1 MVSRRVLGLAVVGL
15 VVVLAAAVY
24 AGAAAQKVTVV
35 AKEFSYTPSKITV
48 KAGQPVQLVLENQG
62 VIEHDFVVDRF
73 RVKTA
78 AIQPGKTGTVT
89 FTPNA
94 RGTFEFYCSIPGH
107 KEAGMKG
114 TLVVQ

>member
-1 MVSRRVLGLAVVGL
+1 VSRRISGLAVAGL
-15 VVVLAAAVY
+15 VVLVAAAVY
-24 AGAAAQKVTVV
+24 AGVAAQKVTVV
-35 AKEFSYTPSKITV
+35 AKEFSYTPSRITV
-48 KAGQPVQLVLENQG
+48 KAGQPVQVVLDNKG
-62 VIEHDFVVDRF
+62 VLEHDFVLDRF
-73 RVKTA
+73 RVKMG

-94 RGTFEFYCSIPGH
+94 KGTFEFYCSIPGH

>member
-1 MVSRRVLGLAVVGL
+1 MAGVAVVA
-15 VVVLAAAVY
+15 VLLAGVALQ
-24 AGAAAQKVTVV
+24 AGAPAQKVTVV
-35 AKEFSYTPSKITV
+35 AKEFAYTPDKVTV
-48 KAGQPVQLVLENQG
+48 KVGRPVQLVLENKG

-73 RVKTA
+73 KVKMGV
-78 AIQPGKTGTVT
+78 IQPGKTGTVT

-94 RGTFEFYCSIPGH
+94 KGTFDFYCSVPGH

>member
-1 MVSRRVLGLAVVGL
+1 MKRWLAFGVAVAVTTL
-15 VVVLAAAVY
+15 VAGALY

-35 AKEFSYTPSKITV
+35 AKEFAYTPNKITV
-48 KAGQPVQLVLENQG
+48 KAGQPVQLVLDNKG
-62 VIEHDFVVDRF
+62 VIEHDFVVDKF
-73 RVKTA
+73 KVKMGT
-78 AIQPGKTGTVT
+78 IQPGKTGTLT

-94 RGTFEFYCSIPGH
+94 KGTFEFYCSVPGH

>member
-1 MVSRRVLGLAVVGL
+1 MAKRFLGLTGVGL
-15 VVVLAAAVY
+15 VVSLAAAVY

-35 AKEFSYTPSKITV
+35 AKEFTYTPSKVTV
-48 KAGQPVQLVLENQG
+48 KAGQPVQLVLDNKG
-62 VIEHDFVVDRF
+62 VIEHDFVVDKLK
-73 RVKTA
+73 VKMGT
-78 AIQPGKTGTVT
+78 IQPGKTGTVT

-94 RGTFEFYCSIPGH
+94 KGTFEFYCSVPGH

>member
-1 MVSRRVLGLAVVGL
+1 MKRWLAFGVAVAVTAL
-15 VVVLAAAVY
+15 VAGALY

-35 AKEFSYTPSKITV
+35 AKEFAYTPNKITV
-48 KAGQPVQLVLENQG
+48 KAGQPVQLVLDNKG
-62 VIEHDFVVDRF
+62 VIEHDFVVDKF
-73 RVKTA
+73 KVKMGT
-78 AIQPGKTGTVT
+78 IQPGKTGTVT

-94 RGTFEFYCSIPGH
+94 KGTFEFYCSVPGH

>member
-1 MVSRRVLGLAVVGL
+1 MKRWFAFGVAVAVTAL
-15 VVVLAAAVY
+15 VAGALY

-35 AKEFSYTPSKITV
+35 AKEFAYTPNKITV
-48 KAGQPVQLVLENQG
+48 KAGQPVQLVLDNRG
-62 VIEHDFVVDRF
+62 VIEHDFVVDKF
-73 RVKTA
+73 KVKMGT
-78 AIQPGKTGTVT
+78 IQPGKTGTVT

-94 RGTFEFYCSIPGH
+94 KGTFEFYCSVPGH

>member
-1 MVSRRVLGLAVVGL
+1 MRRRVSGPVVAGL
-15 VVVLAAAVY
+15 VVSLAAAAY
-24 AGAAAQKVTVV
+24 AAAAAQKVTVV

-48 KAGQPVQLVLENQG
+48 RAGQPVQLVLDNKG
-62 VIEHDFVVDRF
+62 VIEHDFVVDKF
-73 RVKTA
+73 KVKTGTV
-78 AIQPGKTGTVT
+78 QPGKTGTVT

-94 RGTFEFYCSIPGH
+94 KGTFEFYCSVPGH

>member
-1 MVSRRVLGLAVVGL
+1 VAKRVLKLTVVGL
-15 VVVLAAAVY
+15 VVSLAAAVY
-24 AGAAAQKVTVV
+24 AGAAVQKVTVV

-48 KAGQPVQLVLENQG
+48 KAGQPVQLVLDNKG
-62 VIEHDFVVDRF
+62 VIEHDFVVDKF
-73 RVKTA
+73 KVKTGV
-78 AIQPGKTGTVT
+78 IQPGKTGTVT

-94 RGTFEFYCSIPGH
+94 KGTFEFYCSVPGH

>member
-1 MVSRRVLGLAVVGL
+1 MKRWFVAGVAVALTAL
-15 VVVLAAAVY
+15 VAGAPY

-35 AKEFSYTPSKITV
+35 AKEFAYTPNKITV
-48 KAGQPVQLVLENQG
+48 KAGRPVQLVLDNKG

-73 RVKTA
+73 KVRTGI
-78 AIQPGKTGTVT
+78 IQPGKTGTVT
-89 FTPNA
+89 FTPSA
-94 RGTFEFYCSIPGH
+94 KGTFEFHCSVPGH